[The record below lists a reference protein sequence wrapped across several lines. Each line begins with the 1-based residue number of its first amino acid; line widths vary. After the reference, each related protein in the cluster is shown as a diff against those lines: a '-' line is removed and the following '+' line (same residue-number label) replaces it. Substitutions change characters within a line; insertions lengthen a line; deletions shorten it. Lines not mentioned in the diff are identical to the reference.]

1 MKPIDTVNIA
11 ATVPPIQPAPP
22 IVSLT
27 QRMQTS
33 EQNPLPEQEEEEE
46 EWGQW
51 PLPVDQESAMASKWA
66 IDMFIEKIF
75 FGEEEENGIP
85 PLTIDI

>member
-33 EQNPLPEQEEEEE
+33 EQNPLPGQEEEED
-46 EWGQW
+46 WGQW
-51 PLPVDQESAMASKWA
+51 PLPVDQEAMVSKWA

-85 PLTIDI
+85 PLIIDI